1 MAYDKMDEYAKTIY
15 SIFVRINKNAK
26 ENQNNKFGYISMMIY
41 NYYVSIINDN
51 GLDIEDDPE
60 RSTHNDYTVDMSHFF
75 GYISSNGIELL
86 NFSKITMDDINVK
99 EKKDIERFVLSHI
112 YYITQK

>member
-1 MAYDKMDEYAKTIY
+1 MGYDKMDEYAKTIY

-26 ENQNNKFGYISMMIY
+26 ENKNDKFGYISMMIY

-51 GLDIEDDPE
+51 GLDIEDPE
-60 RSTHNDYTVDMSHFF
+60 RSEDKDYTVDMSHFF
-75 GYISSNGIELL
+75 GYISANGIELL

-99 EKKDIERFVLSHI
+99 DKKDIERFVLSHI

>member
-26 ENQNNKFGYISMMIY
+26 ETQNNKFGYISMMIY

-51 GLDIEDDPE
+51 GLEIEDPE
-60 RSTHNDYTVDMSHFF
+60 RSEDNDYTVDMSYFF
-75 GYISSNGIELL
+75 GYISANNIELL
-86 NFSKITMDDINVK
+86 NFSKIAMDDINVK
-99 EKKDIERFVLSHI
+99 DKKDIERFVLSHI